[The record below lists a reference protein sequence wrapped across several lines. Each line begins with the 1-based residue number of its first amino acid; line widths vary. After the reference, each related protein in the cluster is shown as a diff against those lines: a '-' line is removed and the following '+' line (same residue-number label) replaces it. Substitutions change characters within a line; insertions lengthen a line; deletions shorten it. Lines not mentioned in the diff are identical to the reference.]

1 MVFGLG
7 FWSLVFGSEKG
18 NVEELIFGRV
28 GFEYCEGNVCIG
40 MWGGESGWGMA
51 GDADA

>member
-1 MVFGLG
+1 MVFGLC
-7 FWSLVFGSEKG
+7 FWSLVFGSEK
-18 NVEELIFGRV
+18 LIFGRV
-28 GFEYCEGNVCIG
+28 GLEYCEGNVCIG